1 MSNYVVLLKR
11 TNSDNQEVIGVLGGF
26 ESEGEAKHWTRG
38 DGWGRVVR
46 DPKRGGPWVIE
57 VQTLDADE
65 LKANREAYLKFEAER
80 KAEQE
85 RIAKER
91 AEANAR
97 KQREQRLAELTEEAE
112 RQAFLAERE
121 KWRKAA
127 EKQLAK
133 EEAERAAAE

>member
-1 MSNYVVLLKR
+1 MTKLRSE
-11 TNSDNQEVIGVLGGF
+11 NQEVIGVLGGF
-26 ESEGEAKHWTRG
+26 ESEGEAKHWANGGGR
-38 DGWGRVVR
+38 GRVAR
-46 DPKRGGPWVIE
+46 DPKRSGPWALE
-57 VQTLDADE
+57 VQTLDAHE